1 MNLSSIRLRGS
12 AGRPFSKFKEMTQ
25 EANERYA
32 EELKSVDEKVA
43 EVNKELSALVQQQGN
58 NQRIILSV
66 EASNK
71 IKELRD
77 QEVAAAKRKREL
89 RRDLR
94 KDIRKIEN
102 RIKNYNI
109 AGIPLLVAIIGILHL
124 VVRRMKILA
133 R

>member
-1 MNLSSIRLRGS
+1 MN
-12 AGRPFSKFKEMTQ
+12 
-25 EANERYA
+25 
-32 EELKSVDEKVA
+32 EKVA

-77 QEVAAAKRKREL
+77 QEVEAAKRQRGTGSV
-89 RRDLR
+89 
-94 KDIRKIEN
+94 ICV
-102 RIKNYNI
+102 RIF
-109 AGIPLLVAIIGILHL
+109 
-124 VVRRMKILA
+124 A